1 MTGETMD
8 DFKFASFKGM
18 DFLCAP
24 NDFFEYLDDLGY
36 TDNIDIAELM
46 EVLDDWIEE

>member
-1 MTGETMD
+1 MD
-8 DFKFASFKGM
+8 DFKFGTFRGM
-18 DFLCAP
+18 DFLAAP
-24 NDFFEYLDDLGY
+24 DEFFEYLDDLEY

>member
-1 MTGETMD
+1 MMS
-8 DFKFASFKGM
+8 DFKFGTFRGM
-18 DFLCAP
+18 DFLSAP
-24 NDFFEYLDDLGY
+24 DEFFEYLNDLGY